1 MNNEIFLRA
10 EIDRLEAEVLS
21 LKLDIADL
29 KSELAELKG
38 QPESKQIKN
47 WNITEVLQKEAK
59 TMELISTQ
67 RK

>member
-1 MNNEIFLRA
+1 MKNEIFLRA

-29 KSELAELKG
+29 RSELAELKG
-38 QPESKQIKN
+38 KAESKQIET
-47 WNITEVLQKEAK
+47 WNITEVRPKETK
-59 TMELISTQ
+59 MVELISNH

>member
-29 KSELAELKG
+29 RSELAELKG
-38 QPESKQIKN
+38 KPESKQIDN
-47 WNITEVLQKEAK
+47 WNITEVLQKEAN
-59 TMELISTQ
+59 TMKLISTH